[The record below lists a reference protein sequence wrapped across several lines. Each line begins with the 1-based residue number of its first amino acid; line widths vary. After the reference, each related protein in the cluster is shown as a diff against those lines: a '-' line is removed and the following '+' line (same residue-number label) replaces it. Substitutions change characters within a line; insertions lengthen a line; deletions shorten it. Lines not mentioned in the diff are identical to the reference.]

1 MPGGLAPSGR
11 GFPLR
16 LSTESLAVAS
26 SRRPWRTVAIWGLVV
41 VASLLVSANLFAS
54 AVSTED
60 RFLAAPESQIA
71 AELLEERLRGPRR
84 ITEILIVRSDE
95 MTVDDPEFQ
104 QQVTGLTAKIAGLGG
119 EIVQFPL
126 NYYMVGDESMVS
138 ADRRTTV
145 VPILMAGDLNQV
157 VDNVDRVREVAQPTA
172 AGFETFLVG
181 IASVNRDFA
190 VLSEEDI
197 KTGETI
203 GITVALVILVL
214 VFRAVGA
221 AGIPLLLAIVSI
233 VVAVA
238 LASLAGQAYR
248 LSFFVVNMI
257 TMIGLAVGIDYSLFI
272 VGRYRE
278 ERAAGLAKM
287 EAIAKA
293 GSTSGRAVFFS
304 GLAVVLALLGMLMV
318 PSSVFYSLGLGA
330 ILVALVAVI
339 AALTLLPAV
348 LSLMGDRV
356 EALSLPF
363 LGGSKSGG
371 GKFWNRITALV
382 MGRPIMSLVVAGGLL
397 VLAASPVISLNP
409 GSSGISSFPDEA
421 RTKHGFEILREEFS
435 AGIVAP
441 AEIVVDGPAQSDGIQ
456 AGIARLVD
464 SLQVDPIFGEASI
477 ETNPAGDLTL
487 ISVPINADQFS
498 NDGIGA
504 ARRLREEM
512 IPAAGI
518 PAEVYLGGGAAK
530 QIDFTDIAQ
539 TWTPRVF
546 AFVLSLS
553 FILLTVAFRSLVVPV
568 KAILMNLLSVA
579 AAYGLLVLVFQLGV
593 GADLLGFTQS
603 DTIESWLPLFLF
615 SILFGLSM
623 DYHVI
628 LLSRIRERYDQSG
641 DNEESVAFG
650 LRTTAGMI
658 TGAALIMV
666 SVFGGFATGRL
677 VMMQQLGFGLG
688 VAIFLDATVVR
699 SILIPA
705 SMKLLGDKNWYF
717 PRFLEWLPDLRVEP
731 VKMAASRGRAAAETA

>member
-1 MPGGLAPSGR
+1 LK
-11 GFPLR
+11 

-26 SRRPWRTVAIWGLVV
+26 SRHPWRTLAFWGLAVV
-41 VASLLVSANLFAS
+41 VSMWVSANLFAS

-60 RFLAAPESQIA
+60 RFLNEPESQVA
-71 AELLEERLRGPRR
+71 ADLLEERLRGPLR
-84 ITEILIVRSDE
+84 ITEMLIVRSDE
-95 MTVDDPEFQ
+95 LTVDDPAFQ
-104 QQVTGLTAKIAGLGG
+104 EQVSGLTLSVVGLGS
-119 EIVQFPL
+119 EIVQIAV
-126 NYYMVGDESMVS
+126 NYYMLGDESMVS
-138 ADRRTTV
+138 ADRHTTI
-145 VPILMAGDLNQV
+145 VPIVMAGDVNQV
-157 VDNVDRVREVAQPTA
+157 VENIDTVRDAVQPTA
-172 AGFETFLVG
+172 AGFETFVVG
-181 IASVNRDFA
+181 LGSVNRDFA
-190 VLSEEDI
+190 VLSEEDL

-203 GITVALVILVL
+203 GIGVALVILVL

-221 AGIPLLLAIVSI
+221 AGIPLLLAVVSI

-238 LASLAGQAYR
+238 LASLVGQVYR
-248 LSFFVVNMI
+248 LSFFIVNMI

-278 ERAAGLAKM
+278 ERAAGLEKM
-287 EAIAKA
+287 EAIARA

-304 GLAVVLALLGMLMV
+304 GMAVVLALSGMLMV
-318 PSSVFYSLGLGA
+318 PSSVFYSLGMGA
-330 ILVALVAVI
+330 VLVALVAVV

-356 EALSLPF
+356 EAWSLPF
-363 LGGSKSGG
+363 LGGPGGGG
-371 GKFWNRITALV
+371 GKFWARITRLV
-382 MGRPIMSLVVAGGLL
+382 MARPVASLVVAGGLL
-397 VLAASPVISLNP
+397 LLAASPVLSLNQ

-421 RTKHGFEILREEFS
+421 KTKHGFEILQAEFS
-435 AGIVAP
+435 AGLAAP
-441 AEIVVDGPAQSDGIQ
+441 AEIVIDGPADSIAVQ
-456 AGIARLVD
+456 AGIERLID
-464 SLQVDPIFGEASI
+464 SLRVDPIYGNASI
-477 ETNPAGDLTL
+477 ETNAAGDLTL
-487 ISVPINADQFS
+487 ISVPINTDQFS

-504 ARRLREEM
+504 ARRIREEM
-512 IPAAGI
+512 IPAADI
-518 PAEVYLGGGAAK
+518 PAAVYLGGGTAK

-539 TWTPRVF
+539 TWMPRVF

-553 FILLTVAFRSLVVPV
+553 FILLTVAFRSLVVPL

-593 GADLLGFTQS
+593 GADLLGFTQT

-641 DNEESVAFG
+641 DNEESVAYG

-666 SVFGGFATGRL
+666 AVFGGFATGRL
-677 VMMQQLGFGLG
+677 VMLQQMGFGLA
-688 VAIFLDATVVR
+688 VAIFLDATIVR

-705 SMKLLGDKNWYF
+705 SMKLLGGKNWYF
-717 PRFLEWLPDLRVEP
+717 PSFLEWLPDLRVEP
-731 VKMAASRGRAAAETA
+731 VETKLPEERPAATMA

>member
-1 MPGGLAPSGR
+1 LK
-11 GFPLR
+11 

-26 SRRPWRTVAIWGLVV
+26 SRHPWSILAFWGLAVV
-41 VASLLVSANLFAS
+41 VSLWVSANLFAS

-60 RFLAAPESQIA
+60 RFLNEPESQIA
-71 AELLEERLRGPRR
+71 ADLLQERLRGPLRV
-84 ITEILIVRSDE
+84 TEMLIVRSDE
-95 MTVDDPEFQ
+95 LTVDDPAFEE
-104 QQVTGLTAKIAGLGG
+104 QVSGLTLSVVGLGS
-119 EIVQFPL
+119 EIVQIAV
-126 NYYMVGDESMVS
+126 NYYMLGDESMVS
-138 ADRRTTV
+138 SDRHTTIIPV
-145 VPILMAGDLNQV
+145 VMAGDVNQV
-157 VDNVDRVREVAQPTA
+157 VGNIDTVREAVQPTA
-172 AGFETFLVG
+172 AGFETFVVG
-181 IASVNRDFA
+181 LGSVNRDFA
-190 VLSEEDI
+190 VLSEEDL

-203 GITVALVILVL
+203 GIGVALVILVL

-238 LASLAGQAYR
+238 LASLAGQAYQ
-248 LSFFVVNMI
+248 LSFFIVNMI

-278 ERAAGLAKM
+278 ERAAGLEKM

-304 GLAVVLALLGMLMV
+304 GMAVVLALSGMLMV
-318 PSSVFYSLGLGA
+318 PSSVFYSLGMGA
-330 ILVALVAVI
+330 VLVALVAVV

-348 LSLMGDRV
+348 LSLLGDWV
-356 EALSLPF
+356 EAWSLPF
-363 LGGSKSGG
+363 LGGSGAGG
-371 GKFWNRITALV
+371 GRFWTRITKLV
-382 MGRPIMSLVVAGGLL
+382 MARPVVSLVLAGGLL
-397 VLAASPVISLNP
+397 LLAASPVLSLNQ

-421 RTKHGFEILREEFS
+421 KTKRGFEILQAEFS
-435 AGIVAP
+435 AGLASP
-441 AEIVVDGPAQSDGIQ
+441 AEIVVDGPVDSIAVQ
-456 AGIARLVD
+456 AGIERLVD
-464 SLQVDPIFGEASI
+464 SLRIDPIYGNVSV
-477 ETNPAGDLTL
+477 ETNSARDLTL

-504 ARRLREEM
+504 ARRIRDEM
-512 IPAAGI
+512 IPAAEI
-518 PAEVYLGGGAAK
+518 PAAVYLGGGTAK
-530 QIDFTDIAQ
+530 QMDFTDIAQ
-539 TWTPRVF
+539 TWMPRVF

-553 FILLTVAFRSLVVPV
+553 FILLTVAFRSLVVPL

-593 GADLLGFTQS
+593 GADLLGFTQT

-628 LLSRIRERYDQSG
+628 LLSRIRERYDQTG
-641 DNEESVAFG
+641 DNEESVAHG

-666 SVFGGFATGRL
+666 AVFGGFATGRL
-677 VMMQQLGFGLG
+677 VMLQQMGFGLA
-688 VAIFLDATVVR
+688 VAIFLDATIVR

-705 SMKLLGDKNWYF
+705 SMKLLGDKNWWF
-717 PRFLEWLPDLRVEP
+717 PSFLEWLPDLRVEP
-731 VKMAASRGRAAAETA
+731 VETKAAEESPAATTA

>member
-1 MPGGLAPSGR
+1 LK
-11 GFPLR
+11 

-26 SRRPWRTVAIWGLVV
+26 SRHPWSILAFWGLAVV
-41 VASLLVSANLFAS
+41 VSLWVSANLFAS

-60 RFLAAPESQIA
+60 RFLNEPESQIA
-71 AELLEERLRGPRR
+71 ADLLQERLRGPLRV
-84 ITEILIVRSDE
+84 TEMLIVRSDE
-95 MTVDDPEFQ
+95 LTVDDPAFEE
-104 QQVTGLTAKIAGLGG
+104 QVSGLTLSVVGLGS
-119 EIVQFPL
+119 EIVQIAV
-126 NYYMVGDESMVS
+126 NYYMLGDESMVS
-138 ADRRTTV
+138 SDRHTTIIPV
-145 VPILMAGDLNQV
+145 VMAGDVNQV
-157 VDNVDRVREVAQPTA
+157 VGNIDTVREAVQPTA
-172 AGFETFLVG
+172 AGFETFVVG
-181 IASVNRDFA
+181 LGSVNRDFA
-190 VLSEEDI
+190 VLSEEDL

-203 GITVALVILVL
+203 GIGVALVILVL

-238 LASLAGQAYR
+238 LASLAGQAYQ
-248 LSFFVVNMI
+248 LSFFIVNMI

-278 ERAAGLAKM
+278 ERAAGLEKM

-304 GLAVVLALLGMLMV
+304 GMAVVLALSGMLMV
-318 PSSVFYSLGLGA
+318 PSSVFYSLGMGA
-330 ILVALVAVI
+330 VLVALVAVV

-348 LSLMGDRV
+348 LSLLGDWV
-356 EALSLPF
+356 EAWSLPF
-363 LGGSKSGG
+363 LGGSGAGG
-371 GKFWNRITALV
+371 GRFWTRITKLV
-382 MGRPIMSLVVAGGLL
+382 MARPVVSLVLAGGLL
-397 VLAASPVISLNP
+397 LLAASPGLSLNQ

-421 RTKHGFEILREEFS
+421 KTKRGFEILQAEFS
-435 AGIVAP
+435 AGLASP
-441 AEIVVDGPAQSDGIQ
+441 AEIVVDGPVDSIAVQ
-456 AGIARLVD
+456 AGIERLVD
-464 SLQVDPIFGEASI
+464 SLRIDPIYGNVSV
-477 ETNPAGDLTL
+477 ETNSAGDLTL

-504 ARRLREEM
+504 ARRIRDEM
-512 IPAAGI
+512 IPAAEI
-518 PAEVYLGGGAAK
+518 PAAVYLGGRTAK
-530 QIDFTDIAQ
+530 QMDFTDIAQ
-539 TWTPRVF
+539 TWMPRVF

-553 FILLTVAFRSLVVPV
+553 FILLTVAFRSLVVPL

-593 GADLLGFTQS
+593 GADLLGFTQT

-628 LLSRIRERYDQSG
+628 LLSRIRERYDQTG
-641 DNEESVAFG
+641 DNEESVAHG

-666 SVFGGFATGRL
+666 AVFGGFATGRL
-677 VMMQQLGFGLG
+677 VMLQQMGFGLA
-688 VAIFLDATVVR
+688 VAIFLDATIVR

-705 SMKLLGDKNWYF
+705 SMKLLGDKNWWF
-717 PRFLEWLPDLRVEP
+717 PSFLEWLPDLRVEP
-731 VKMAASRGRAAAETA
+731 VETKAAEESPAATTA